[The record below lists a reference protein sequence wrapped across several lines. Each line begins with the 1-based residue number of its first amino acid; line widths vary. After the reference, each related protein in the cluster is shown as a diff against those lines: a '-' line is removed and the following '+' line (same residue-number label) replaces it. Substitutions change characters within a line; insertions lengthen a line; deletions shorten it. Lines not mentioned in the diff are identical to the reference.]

1 MNIYLHEFNISH
13 LYFISKNMCQILIFE
28 FMILLETYFF
38 RETLIEKY
46 RFD

>member
-1 MNIYLHEFNISH
+1 
-13 LYFISKNMCQILIFE
+13 MCQILIFE